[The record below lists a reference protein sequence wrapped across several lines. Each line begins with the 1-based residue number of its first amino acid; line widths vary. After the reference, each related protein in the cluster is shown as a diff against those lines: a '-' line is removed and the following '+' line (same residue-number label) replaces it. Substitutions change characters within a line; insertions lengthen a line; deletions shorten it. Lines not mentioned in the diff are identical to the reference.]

1 MYEQTKP
8 SRPGQKPNRPEKD
21 RGRDQNKRDRSPMKK
36 ASPVPER
43 TKKTAAVNTT
53 VEHETSELNVTNFSA
68 TSSDLPVNHSAQVTD
83 RKEEVSQENSPKSD
97 SSKENKKVE
106 IEKPKPPLT
115 LMEKKRLQ
123 WEEQKSKRSACVI

>member
-21 RGRDQNKRDRSPMKK
+21 RGRDRNKRDRSPMKK